1 MEVMTSKLVDAL
13 LCFLLLDSMN
23 MMNQYQCVRA
33 WLFVS
38 CEWWSAVEN
47 RSKVSSSRWEDFA
60 GSHDV

>member
-1 MEVMTSKLVDAL
+1 MEVMTSKLVDVL

-33 WLFVS
+33 CLLV
-38 CEWWSAVEN
+38 VN
-47 RSKVSSSRWEDFA
+47 DGVPLKRSKVSSSRWEDFA